1 MPGGSSR
8 PISAPVVASRQQHP
22 PGGGHPTYT
31 SRATT
36 APTTTGGNNNNSNN
50 NNNCGSGGDQ
60 NQNVRVVARV
70 RPLSTREL
78 GERSSESIIAD
89 AEQVTIRVVHPS
101 SENNDVPSSNGNGS
115 GGGGGGGDKRKF
127 EFDAVF
133 DPSSTQAEVY
143 ENSCGDMISSSIY
156 RGYNATILAY
166 GQTGSG
172 KTFTMGTD
180 GSSSTVLGSTTSHA
194 SGEEGIMK
202 PPSPSEGV
210 IARAVYDLFQTKN
223 SLPNGRERVKVTM
236 SYLEI

>member
-1 MPGGSSR
+1 M
-8 PISAPVVASRQQHP
+8 
-22 PGGGHPTYT
+22 
-31 SRATT
+31 
-36 APTTTGGNNNNSNN
+36 
-50 NNNCGSGGDQ
+50 
-60 NQNVRVVARV
+60 
-70 RPLSTREL
+70 
-78 GERSSESIIAD
+78 
-89 AEQVTIRVVHPS
+89 TIRVVHPPS
-101 SENNDVPSSNGNGS
+101 SENNDVPSSNNGNGS
-115 GGGGGGGDKRKF
+115 GGGGGGGGDKRKF

-143 ENSCGDMISSSIY
+143 EKSCGDMISSSIY

-180 GSSSTVLGSTTSHA
+180 GSSSTVPGSTTSHT

>member
-1 MPGGSSR
+1 M
-8 PISAPVVASRQQHP
+8 
-22 PGGGHPTYT
+22 
-31 SRATT
+31 
-36 APTTTGGNNNNSNN
+36 
-50 NNNCGSGGDQ
+50 
-60 NQNVRVVARV
+60 
-70 RPLSTREL
+70 RPLSTKEL
-78 GERSSESIIAD
+78 GERSSESIVAD
-89 AEQVTIRVVHPS
+89 AEQVTIRVAHPS
-101 SENNDVPSSNGNGS
+101 EDMPSSGS
-115 GGGGGGGDKRKF
+115 GGGDKRKF

-133 DPSSTQAEVY
+133 GPSSTQAEVY

-180 GSSSTVLGSTTSHA
+180 GSSTGLTSHT
-194 SGEEGIMK
+194 SGEDMK
-202 PPSPSEGV
+202 PPSSSEGV